1 MRHSI
6 LLSAVILPLLSTGT
20 YCAQCPAV
28 ERPSGSYSFTLA
40 TDGGVG
46 YGEENTGAYLGVD
59 ISDVS
64 RDRLEAL
71 KLKDERGV
79 EVTMVD
85 QDAPAGKAGLKEH
98 DVILTMNG
106 TTVESGAQLRRMI
119 RETPPGRTVAFGV
132 SREGQ
137 PMTIKVQL
145 ADRHKTAG
153 WGPNAKDFK
162 FDMPDMPNMSDFDVP
177 VSVVVVHSGM
187 RSGLMIENITPQLGD
202 FFGVKGGKGVLVRSV
217 EKGSRA
223 DKSGFRAGD
232 IIVRVNEQTVH
243 DTSDFSHALRSTSKG
258 TVNVGIIR
266 EKKEQNL
273 TLSLPERKDSGELLE
288 ETYEGPDVEA
298 SVESQL
304 ARTNELA
311 QLQPQMQYAIQ
322 ESRRELDK
330 IRPEIENAQRQAREA
345 VERQRPQIERAMR
358 EAQAAS
364 QKMQHELCS
373 HQRELQEQMQKM
385 QRNWQK
391 DWQKQ
396 SEGWHRQSEEW
407 QKQSEQWRKQGHEFM
422 KQNRKRM
429 EQMRHEMKGDW
440 LSI

>member
-1 MRHSI
+1 MRHSV
-6 LLSAVILPLLSTGT
+6 LLSAVLIPLLSVGT

-28 ERPSGSYSFTLA
+28 ERPAGSYSFSLA
-40 TDGGVG
+40 TDAGFGS
-46 YGEENTGAYLGVD
+46 EDESTGAYLGVD

-64 RDRLEAL
+64 KDRVEAL

-85 QDAPAGKAGLKEH
+85 QDAPAGKAGLREH

-106 TTVESGAQLRRMI
+106 TNVESGAQLRRMI
-119 RETPPGRTVAFGV
+119 RETPAGRTVTFGV
-132 SREGQ
+132 SRDGQ
-137 PMTIKVQL
+137 PVTIKVQL
-145 ADRHKTAG
+145 ADRHKSVA
-153 WGPNAKDFK
+153 WGPRSKDFK
-162 FDMPDMPNMSDFDVP
+162 FEMPDMPNISDFDIP

-187 RSGLMIENITPQLGD
+187 RSGLMIENITQQLGD

-232 IIVRVNEQTVH
+232 IIVRVNDQTVH

-273 TLSLPERKDSGELLE
+273 TLSLPDRKDSGELQE

-298 SVESQL
+298 SAEGQF
-304 ARTNELA
+304 ARSNNLA

-322 ESRRELDK
+322 ESRRALEN
-330 IRPEIENAQRQAREA
+330 IRPEIEKAQREAREA
-345 VERQRPQIERAMR
+345 VERERPQIERALR
-358 EAQAAS
+358 EARAANE
-364 QKMQHELCS
+364 KMQHAFCS
-373 HQRELQEQMQKM
+373 HQREMRDQAQKM
-385 QRNWQK
+385 QR
-391 DWQKQ
+391 
-396 SEGWHRQSEEW
+396 EWHRQSE
-407 QKQSEQWRKQGHEFM
+407 QFM

-429 EQMRHEMKGDW
+429 EQLRHEMKGDW

>member
-1 MRHSI
+1 MKHSI

-64 RDRLEAL
+64 KDRLEAL

-106 TTVESGAQLRRMI
+106 TNVESGAQLRRMI
-119 RETPPGRTVAFGV
+119 RETPAGRTVAFGV
-132 SREGQ
+132 SRDGQ
-137 PMTIKVQL
+137 PMTIRVQL
-145 ADRHKTAG
+145 ADRHKTVG

-162 FDMPDMPNMSDFDVP
+162 FEMPDMPNMSDFDVP

-232 IIVRVNEQTVH
+232 VIVRVNDQTVH

-258 TVNVGIIR
+258 TVNVGIVR

-273 TLSLPERKDSGELLE
+273 NLSLPERKDSGELLE
-288 ETYEGPDVEA
+288 ETYEGPDIEA
-298 SVESQL
+298 SVEGQL
-304 ARTNELA
+304 VRTNELA

-322 ESRRELDK
+322 ESRRELEK
-330 IRPEIENAQRQAREA
+330 VRPEIEKAQREAREA
-345 VERQRPQIERAMR
+345 IERERPQIERAMR
-358 EAQAAS
+358 DAQAAN
-364 QKMQHELCS
+364 QKMQHEFCT
-373 HQRELQEQMQKM
+373 HQHELQSQMQKM
-385 QRNWQK
+385 RK
-391 DWQKQ
+391 EWQKQ
-396 SEGWHRQSEEW
+396 SEGW
-407 QKQSEQWRKQGHEFM
+407 QKQSEQWRKQGQEFM

-429 EQMRHEMKGDW
+429 EQLRHEMKGEW

>member
-64 RDRLEAL
+64 KDRLEAL

-106 TTVESGAQLRRMI
+106 TNVESGAQLRRMI
-119 RETPPGRTVAFGV
+119 RETPAGRTVAFGV
-132 SREGQ
+132 SRDGQ

-145 ADRHKTAG
+145 ADRHKTVG

-162 FDMPDMPNMSDFDVP
+162 FEMPDMPNMSDFDVP

-232 IIVRVNEQTVH
+232 VIVRVNDQTVH

-258 TVNVGIIR
+258 TVNVGIVR

-273 TLSLPERKDSGELLE
+273 NLSLPERKDSGELLE
-288 ETYEGPDVEA
+288 ETYEGPDIEA
-298 SVESQL
+298 SVEGQL
-304 ARTNELA
+304 VRTNELA

-322 ESRRELDK
+322 ESRRELEK
-330 IRPEIENAQRQAREA
+330 VRPEIEKAQREAREA
-345 VERQRPQIERAMR
+345 IERERPQIERAMR
-358 EAQAAS
+358 DAQAAN
-364 QKMQHELCS
+364 QKMQHEFCT
-373 HQRELQEQMQKM
+373 HQHELQSQMQKM
-385 QRNWQK
+385 RK
-391 DWQKQ
+391 EWQKQ
-396 SEGWHRQSEEW
+396 SEGW
-407 QKQSEQWRKQGHEFM
+407 QKQSEQWRKQGQEFM

-429 EQMRHEMKGDW
+429 EQLRHEMKGEW

>member
-1 MRHSI
+1 MRHSV
-6 LLSAVILPLLSTGT
+6 LLSAVIIPLLSTGT

-28 ERPSGSYSFTLA
+28 ERAAGSYSFSLA
-40 TDGGVG
+40 TDAGFGS
-46 YGEENTGAYLGVD
+46 EDESTGSYLGVD

-64 RDRLEAL
+64 KDRLEAL

-106 TTVESGAQLRRMI
+106 TNVESGAQLRRMI
-119 RETPPGRTVAFGV
+119 RETPPGRTVTFGV

-137 PMTIKVQL
+137 PVTIKVQL
-145 ADRHKTAG
+145 ADRHKSAA
-153 WGPNAKDFK
+153 WGPKSKDFK
-162 FDMPDMPNMSDFDVP
+162 FEMPDMPNMSDFDIP

-232 IIVRVNEQTVH
+232 IIVRVNDQTVH

-273 TLSLPERKDSGELLE
+273 TLSLPERRDSGGLME
-288 ETYEGPDVEA
+288 ETYEGPDMEA
-298 SVESQL
+298 SVEGQL

-311 QLQPQMQYAIQ
+311 QVQPQMQYAIR
-322 ESRRELDK
+322 ESRRALEN
-330 IRPEIENAQRQAREA
+330 IRPEIEKAQREAREA
-345 VERQRPQIERAMR
+345 IERERPQIERALR
-358 EAQAAS
+358 EARAANE
-364 QKMQHELCS
+364 KMQHEVCS
-373 HQRELQEQMQKM
+373 HQKEMREQA
-385 QRNWQK
+385 QRM
-391 DWQKQ
+391 
-396 SEGWHRQSEEW
+396 EREWHRQSE
-407 QKQSEQWRKQGHEFM
+407 QFM
-422 KQNRKRM
+422 KQNRKKM
-429 EQMRHEMKGDW
+429 EQLRHEMKGDW

>member
-1 MRHSI
+1 VRHSV
-6 LLSAVILPLLSTGT
+6 LLSAVIIPLLSTGT

-28 ERPSGSYSFTLA
+28 ERAAGSYSFSLA
-40 TDGGVG
+40 TDAGFGS
-46 YGEENTGAYLGVD
+46 EDESTGSYLGVD

-64 RDRLEAL
+64 KDRLEAL

-106 TTVESGAQLRRMI
+106 TNVESGAQLRRMI
-119 RETPPGRTVAFGV
+119 RETPPGRTVTFGV

-137 PMTIKVQL
+137 PVTIKVQL
-145 ADRHKTAG
+145 ADRHKSAA
-153 WGPNAKDFK
+153 WGPKSKDFK
-162 FDMPDMPNMSDFDVP
+162 FEMPDMPNMSDFDIP

-232 IIVRVNEQTVH
+232 IIVRVNDQTVH

-273 TLSLPERKDSGELLE
+273 TLSLPERRDSGDLLE
-288 ETYEGPDVEA
+288 ETYEGPDIEA
-298 SVESQL
+298 SVEGQL

-311 QLQPQMQYAIQ
+311 QVQPQMQYAIR
-322 ESRRELDK
+322 ESRRALEN
-330 IRPEIENAQRQAREA
+330 IRPEIEKAQREAREA
-345 VERQRPQIERAMR
+345 IERERPQIERALR
-358 EAQAAS
+358 EARAANE
-364 QKMQHELCS
+364 KMQHEVCS
-373 HQRELQEQMQKM
+373 HQKEMREQAQRM
-385 QRNWQK
+385 QR
-391 DWQKQ
+391 
-396 SEGWHRQSEEW
+396 EWHRQSE
-407 QKQSEQWRKQGHEFM
+407 QFM
-422 KQNRKRM
+422 KQNRKKM
-429 EQMRHEMKGDW
+429 EQLRHEMKGDW